1 MQLRGPVCSEGN
13 LVAKF
18 FMVRGVLMFAES
30 RMSVLQGTQCL
41 KGQETSLDTGV
52 GVADVV
58 LVPEVDFLE
67 VKRR

>member
-1 MQLRGPVCSEGN
+1 
-13 LVAKF
+13 
-18 FMVRGVLMFAES
+18 MVRGVLMFAES

-58 LVPEVDFLE
+58 LVAEVDFLE
-67 VKRR
+67 VRVFRKKNAINVGITL